1 MRKQIASLTAAFT
14 LAVAG
19 LVAPAAQAQTVP
31 VHPTTTVN
39 SPYYADNYVSQ
50 RDINTVAQA
59 LGVREAYPLAGRGFS
74 SGILNRTGQ
83 HIGLEYT
90 LNGNGYATVIR
101 AYNLDDPAASRQFS
115 LAKGEAIR
123 TENTLAARFNRPA
136 RQVYAQPQ
144 YRPNAVDVIAAVGLL
159 YIAHEAIT
167 NDRHDRHHRHYT
179 PPRRDRHDRY
189 DRHDRH
195 DHRRH
200 R

>member
-31 VHPTTTVN
+31 VHPTTVN

-115 LAKGEAIR
+115 LAKGDAIR

-167 NDRHDRHHRHYT
+167 NDNDRHRHHRYYN
-179 PPRRDRHDRY
+179 PPRR

>member
-1 MRKQIASLTAAFT
+1 MRKQLASLTAAFT

-39 SPYYADNYVSQ
+39 SPYYADNYVNQ

-115 LAKGEAIR
+115 LAKGDAIR

-189 DRHDRH
+189 D
-195 DHRRH
+195 HRRH